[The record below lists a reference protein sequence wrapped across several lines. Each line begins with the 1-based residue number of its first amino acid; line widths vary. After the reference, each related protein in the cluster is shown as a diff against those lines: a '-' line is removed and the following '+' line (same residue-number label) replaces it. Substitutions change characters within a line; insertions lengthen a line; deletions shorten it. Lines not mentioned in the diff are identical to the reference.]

1 MAEATMTVAGYLKQ
15 RLEELG
21 LRELFG
27 VAGNYTAPFLD
38 TILEDPASPI
48 RIVGVPNEIIAGY
61 ACDGSARL
69 RGIGAVAVTYGVGAF
84 SLLNAVAGA
93 AVEQVPMVVING
105 APTNKEYQNLAS
117 TGLLYSHMMTDPYSN
132 LDVYRRV
139 AVNSVRLINAGEAPF
154 QIDAV
159 LTACVT
165 HGLPVYLE
173 VLEDVWRTPCT
184 APAAPLPRR
193 QQSVTRPG
201 VQAAVTATLDM
212 IDQYGKPLFWAGVE
226 IQRQGLQDR
235 FLALVD
241 RTGFSFTTSLMGK
254 SVVPETHPKFL
265 GVYNPS
271 APDPTHPLVGGAGC
285 LVGIGAW
292 TTGKDTNNQDIQGD
306 AVSLAA
312 HGGVTVG
319 PRFFP
324 SVQLGD
330 YIDGLLA
337 ALETRTLKADPYNP
351 GRPSFAALLKALPE
365 PGVTYDQLVTAL
377 GGWLREDH
385 AVVCDAGFPLIA
397 AQNLLIPAA
406 NGFVAQ
412 ASWLAIGYSTA
423 AAIGVK
429 FAQPDKRVVV
439 LVGDGAFQET
449 CQAVSS
455 HHYLGQDTV
464 VFVLANGIYGIE
476 QKLVNPNP
484 FRHPPEQ
491 YPQELQNDVYPYND
505 LHGWAYEQLPMAFGG
520 EGRRVRTVDELA
532 AVLAEIDARP
542 GTNFVVHVEVPR
554 TNTPASMAKGLAG
567 VGEDETANPAWPPT
581 LLF

>member
-1 MAEATMTVAGYLKQ
+1 MITVAGYLKQ

-21 LRELFG
+21 LETLFG

-38 TILEDPASPI
+38 TILEDDKSPI
-48 RIVGVPNEIIAGY
+48 GIVGVPNEIIAGY
-61 ACDGSARL
+61 ACDGYARL
-69 RGIGAVAVTYGVGAF
+69 KGIGAVAVTYGVGAF

-105 APTNKEYQNLAS
+105 APTNKEYQNLRS
-117 TGLLYSHMMTDPYSN
+117 TGLLYSHMMADPYSN

-139 AVNSVRLINAGEAPF
+139 AVTSERIINAGEAPY
-154 QIDAV
+154 QIDAA

-173 VLEDVWRTPCT
+173 VLEDVWRAPCP
-184 APAAPLPRR
+184 APAGTLPRT
-193 QQSVTRPG
+193 QQSVTREG
-201 VQAAVTATLDM
+201 TQAAVQATLAM
-212 IDQYGKPLFWAGVE
+212 IQKFGKPLFWAGVE
-226 IQRQGLQDR
+226 VQRQGLQDA

-241 RTGFSFTTSLMGK
+241 RSGFSFTTALLGK
-254 SVVPETHPKFL
+254 SVVSETHPGFL
-265 GVYNPS
+265 GVYSPS
-271 APDPTHPLVGGAGC
+271 SPDAMKQLVGGAGC

-292 TTGKDTNNQDIQGD
+292 TTGKDTGNQDILSD
-306 AVSLAA
+306 SVSLAQ
-312 HGGVTVG
+312 HGGVAVG
-319 PRFFP
+319 PRFYP
-324 SVQLGD
+324 SVPLGD
-330 YIDGLLA
+330 YIEALTEALDPTKLTVEAYKPGRFSLA
-337 ALETRTLKADPYNP
+337 ALMKAQPDPKVTFDEFFNTLN
-351 GRPSFAALLKALPE
+351 
-365 PGVTYDQLVTAL
+365 
-377 GGWLREDH
+377 GWLRDDH
-385 AVVCDAGFPLIA
+385 AVVSDAGFPLIG
-397 AQNLLIPAA
+397 AQNLTIPSA

-439 LVGDGAFQET
+439 VVGDGAFQET

-455 HHYLGQDTV
+455 HHYLAQDTV

-484 FRHPPEQ
+484 FRTPPAQ
-491 YPQELQNDVYPYND
+491 YPDPLQVAVYPYND
-505 LHGWAYEQLPMAFGG
+505 LHAWEYEKLTDAFGG

-532 AVLAEIDARP
+532 AVLAEIDATP
-542 GTNFVVHVEVPR
+542 GSNFLVHVEIPR
-554 TNTPASMAKGLAG
+554 TDTPAAIKAGLGGA
-567 VGEDETANPAWPPT
+567 GEDETENPAWPPQ